1 MSKVLSMSRD
11 VEEALDH
18 AQVMDQVMDSLKK
31 KGVRLPDAPKW
42 GGNLYDGQ
50 LPPNIGGMSDLDVG
64 ELLTI
69 TNQWKNFL
77 RGQLAFYKAC
87 RDEAKKQVRV
97 QLAYLRKQHQDTASR
112 PAAQKWVLDD
122 ILERDARVQDITRD
136 HLYFGSLSSIL
147 GAAYDAADSDFN
159 TVSRIIT
166 LRGQARS
173 GAQRERSQSYGGRAS
188 L

>member
-1 MSKVLSMSRD
+1 MGKTLSMSRD
-11 VEEALDH
+11 VEEALAH
-18 AQVMDQVMDSLKK
+18 AKVMDQVMANLKK
-31 KGVRLPDAPKW
+31 KGVVLLDAPKW
-42 GGNLYDGQ
+42 GGELYDGQ
-50 LPPNIGGMSDLDVG
+50 LPPNISSMSDNDVG

-77 RGQLAFYKAC
+77 RSQLSFYKGC
-87 RDEAKKQVRV
+87 RDEAKKQVRL
-97 QLAYLRKQHQDTASR
+97 QLAYLRRQHQDTAEH

-122 ILERDARVQDITRD
+122 ILERDSRVQDITRD
-136 HLYFGSLSSIL
+136 QLYFGNLTNIL

-166 LRGQARS
+166 LRGQART
-173 GAQRERSQSYGGRAS
+173 GAQREHTQGHRRAS